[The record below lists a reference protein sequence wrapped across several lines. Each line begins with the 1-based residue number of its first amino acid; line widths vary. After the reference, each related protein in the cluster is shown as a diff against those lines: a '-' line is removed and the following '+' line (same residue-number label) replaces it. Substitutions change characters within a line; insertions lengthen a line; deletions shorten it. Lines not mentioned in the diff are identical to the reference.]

1 MSKLIYFI
9 AITVILFLAPLFKLV
24 AAEIF
29 NENQITAAYIVN
41 FVKHINWPNES
52 QKQHYQITIYNDR
65 DFYVYFSNALK
76 NKQLKNKAVIVSYA
90 TALDEINASEVVFV
104 TQTSEKGLNEIANSL
119 RGRETLLISQNSSN
133 KHDTMINLIQT
144 VEQSNIT
151 FEVNKSNILYE
162 KLSMS
167 ADLLLLGGSE
177 LDVAMLYRET
187 EMAMQATREQS
198 LKLKNTLVAQEL
210 QIQQTTARLQ
220 AQEQQIEKASTTLAA
235 SKEELR
241 TLNVEY
247 KRSSLAAQQQKL
259 ELLQLKRDVSN
270 KQSALVVQQV
280 ELEQASSELDKIKQ
294 ALVLQQEAL
303 TQKEIKSQ
311 NVLALVEKNNAV
323 LAQQKTELAIHK
335 RQLAEQEQD
344 ITLKKETITNQRT
357 YLVITSVLAFTVMGA
372 LLLVI
377 LFFLRNRKT
386 TQKLT
391 QTLAHLNDA
400 QSQLIQSEKMASL
413 GRLVAG
419 VAHEIN
425 TPLGIAITANSL
437 VLDETL
443 EVKAKINEA
452 KLSKTKMNSYIAK
465 AEQSLTM
472 SEKSLGRVRVLLANF
487 KQVAADQIVM
497 DEREIDLVAYI
508 DEVMATL
515 SVEMNKH
522 RISYF
527 YTGLE
532 KVKVTTL
539 PGVFAQVLTNLVINS
554 IIHGFDGRES
564 GEIRIKLMSV
574 TCEDNKD
581 RIKLIYCDNGK
592 GMNEHTLKNIFE
604 PFFTTKRGTGSTG
617 LGMNIVYNII
627 NQQLKGNVD
636 VASIENKSTTI
647 SITLPLAL

>member
-1 MSKLIYFI
+1 MFKLIYFI
-9 AITVILFLAPLFKLV
+9 AITVILFSTPSFNLV
-24 AAEIF
+24 AAEKF

-76 NKQLKNKAVIVSYA
+76 NKQLKNKNVIVNYA
-90 TALDEINASEVVFV
+90 TALDEISASEVVFV
-104 TQTSEKGLNEIANSL
+104 AQTSEKGLNEVANSL

-151 FEVNKSNILYE
+151 FEVNKSNIIYE

-198 LKLKNTLVAQEL
+198 LKLKNTLALQE
-210 QIQQTTARLQ
+210 QKIKQTTARLQ
-220 AQEQQIEKASTTLAA
+220 AQELQIQKASTTLAA

-241 TLNVEY
+241 VLNVEY
-247 KRSSLAAQQQKL
+247 KRSSLAAQQQKS

-270 KQSALVVQQV
+270 KQSALVAQQM

-294 ALVLQQEAL
+294 ALVLQQEEL

-323 LAQQKTELAIHK
+323 LTQQKTELATHK

-391 QTLAHLNDA
+391 QTLTHLNDA

-443 EVKAKINEA
+443 EVKAKIDEA
-452 KLSKTKMNSYIAK
+452 KLSKAKMNSYIEK

-497 DEREIDLVAYI
+497 DEREIDLVSYI
-508 DEVMATL
+508 DEVMETL
-515 SVEMNKH
+515 SVEMKKH
-522 RISYF
+522 RIGYV

-554 IIHGFDGRES
+554 IIHGFDGRDS
-564 GEIRIKLMSV
+564 GEISIKLMSV
-574 TCEDNKD
+574 TCEENKQ

-604 PFFTTKRGTGSTG
+604 PFFTTKRGAGSTG

-627 NQQLKGNVD
+627 NQQLKGDVD

-647 SITLPLAL
+647 TITLPLSL